1 MLPFKEYVNI
11 RSSPTFTFLHFLAA
25 IDLDFL
31 LSDSRG
37 IVYVQVHLKEYNV
50 SLMVEEQIIFLKVS
64 LISHKFPLISLL
76 H

>member
-1 MLPFKEYVNI
+1 MEYVTI
-11 RSSPTFTFLHFLAA
+11 SSSPTFTFLHFLAA

-50 SLMVEEQIIFLKVS
+50 SLMVEEQIIF
-64 LISHKFPLISLL
+64 
-76 H
+76 